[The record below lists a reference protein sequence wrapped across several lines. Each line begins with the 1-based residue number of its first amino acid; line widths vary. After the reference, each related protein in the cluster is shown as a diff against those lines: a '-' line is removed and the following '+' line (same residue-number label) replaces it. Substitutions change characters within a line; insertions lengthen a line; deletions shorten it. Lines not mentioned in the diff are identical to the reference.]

1 MLSHLVCN
9 IDSLRSN
16 QSSRE
21 FEMNRS
27 MKLPMFIVG
36 VCMFQLVRSYAI
48 RRPQC
53 LSSARWSSSGHVD
66 DGTSISNEQM
76 YDKFHKQQAALPR
89 LSYAERVKTLINQSN
104 SYGVLSTNSKQYEGY
119 PTGSVVGF
127 HTRESGEPFFSLS
140 RMSAHTKDLSRDGRA
155 SLTVMSNPFR
165 GAADSRVV
173 LVGDITEVSESST
186 VATLKEKYL
195 ERHKDAYWVEF
206 G

>member
-1 MLSHLVCN
+1 
-9 IDSLRSN
+9 
-16 QSSRE
+16 
-21 FEMNRS
+21 MNRS

-48 RRPQC
+48 RRPC

-66 DGTSISNEQM
+66 DRTSISNEQM
-76 YDKFHKQQAALPR
+76 YDNFHKQQAALPR
-89 LSYAERVKTLINQSN
+89 VSYAERVKTLINQSN
-104 SYGVLSTNSKQYEGY
+104 GYGVMSTNSKQYEGY

-155 SLTVMSNPFR
+155 SLTIMSNPFR

-186 VATLKEKYL
+186 AATLKEKYL